1 MRLAR
6 FFIDRPVFAAV
17 LSIAITLVGA
27 IAVIRLPI
35 AEYPDIAPPTVQV
48 TALYPGASAET
59 IAATVAGPIE
69 QEVNGVEGML
79 YLSSQSTGD
88 GRMTLGVVFRQGTD
102 VDQAQ
107 VLVQNRV
114 AIAEPRLPEEVRRL
128 GVTVLKASPDL
139 LMVVHLTS
147 PDGSRSQEYISN
159 FATLNLRDRLSR
171 LDGVGEARVFGARD
185 YAMRVWLDPDRLAAR
200 GLAPGEVVGALRRTN
215 AQVAAGAIGQAPRI
229 AEAGAF
235 EISVQAQGRLT
246 TPEQFDE
253 QVVGTGAGGAPIRLR
268 DVARTEIGA
277 ADYTVNATLN
287 NQVATAIVIFQRP
300 GSNALATAAAIRRTM
315 EDAAPSFPSGI
326 AYSVVYDPTRF
337 IAQSME
343 AVLTTFAEA
352 VALVVLVVILF
363 LQNWRAAV
371 IPLLAIPVSIIGTFA
386 ALLALGFTL
395 NSLTLFGLI
404 LAIGIVVDDAIV
416 VVENAERHMSEGLAP
431 LEAAR
436 RTMDEVGFALI
447 AIALVLVAV
456 FVPTAFISGISGDFY
471 RQFAVTISVATVL
484 SAVVSLTLSPALA
497 ARLLK
502 PYGHGP
508 ARRGILAPVGL
519 FFRGF
524 NWAFGRMSLG
534 YGTLTRRL
542 VRLPVIL
549 LVLYGGL
556 LGWTGQTVLGTP
568 TGLIPPLDR
577 GYFIAAIQLPP
588 GASLSRTDEVVRR
601 ASDAIMATPG
611 VESAVAFAG
620 FDGATFTNAPNTAVV
635 FASLSSFGDRAALG
649 VTGQDI
655 LRDLQGRLM
664 GDPDAQVLV
673 LPPPS
678 VPGIGTGGGFKLMT
692 QDRAGGGPQELERVT
707 QGVVAAANGA
717 PGIALAFTL
726 FNTATPQIRAEIDR
740 TRAEMLGIP
749 LSRVHEALGV
759 YMGSAFV
766 NDFNL
771 LGRTWRVTA
780 QADSAHRTGIEDLA
794 RLRTRTDDGAMVPLG
809 SLATFHE
816 TSGPY
821 RVPRYNLY
829 PAAEVQGAA
838 LPGVSTGQAIAAVE
852 AVLRTGLP
860 EGFGYEWTE
869 IALQET
875 IAGNTAPVAFGMAIV
890 FVFLVLAAMYE
901 SWTLPLAVVLIAPMS
916 VPAALLGVKHAGL
929 DNNVLVQVGLVVLV
943 GLAAKNAILIV
954 EFARTAEAG
963 GASRWDAAAEAART
977 RLRPILMTSLAF
989 ILGVLPLTIATGA
1002 GAEMRQSLGVAVF
1015 YGMLGV
1021 TLVGLVF
1028 TPVFYVVA
1036 RAAARAAAGRRQ
1048 AGQGVSGG
1056 AAVSG
1061 SEERMA
1067 HTSVRSG
1074 G

>member
-17 LSIAITLVGA
+17 LSIAITLIGA
-27 IAVIRLPI
+27 LAALRLPI
-35 AEYPDIAPPTVQV
+35 AEYPEIAPPTVQV

-59 IAATVAGPIE
+59 IAGTVAGPIE
-69 QEVNGVEGML
+69 QEVNGVDGML

-88 GRMTLGVVFRQGTD
+88 GRVTISVVFRQGVD

-114 AIAEPRLPEEVRRL
+114 AIAEPRLPEDVRRL
-128 GVTVLKASPDL
+128 GITVKKASPDL

-147 PDGSRSQEYISN
+147 PDGSRSPDYVSN
-159 FATLNLRDRLSR
+159 FATLAIKDRLTR
-171 LDGVGEARVFGARD
+171 LDGVGDAQVFGARD
-185 YAMRVWLDPDRLAAR
+185 YAMRVWLDPDRTAAR
-200 GLAPGEVVGALRRTN
+200 GLSPGDVVQALQRAN
-215 AQVAAGAIGQAPRI
+215 AQVAAGAIGQAPRS

-235 EISVQAQGRLT
+235 EVSVQAQGRLVS
-246 TPEQFDE
+246 PEQFDE
-253 QVVGTGAGGAPIRLR
+253 QVVATGAGGAPVRLR

-277 ADYTVNATLN
+277 ADYTINALLN
-287 NQVATAIVIFQRP
+287 NQVATAVVIFQRP
-300 GSNALATAAAIRRTM
+300 GSNALQTAAAVRATM
-315 EDAAPSFPSGI
+315 EEAAPGFPTGI
-326 AYSVVYDPTRF
+326 GYSVVYDPTRF

-343 AVLTTFAEA
+343 AVVHTFAEA

-363 LQNWRAAV
+363 LQNWRAAL
-371 IPLLAIPVSIIGTFA
+371 IPLIAIPVSIIGTFGV
-386 ALLALGFTL
+386 LLALGFTL
-395 NSLTLFGLI
+395 NSLTMFGLI

-416 VVENAERHMSEGLAP
+416 VVENAERHMAEGMSP

-456 FVPTAFISGISGDFY
+456 FLPTAFITGIAGAFY
-471 RQFAVTISVATVL
+471 KQFAATISVATLL
-484 SAVVSLTLSPALA
+484 SALVSLTLSPALA
-497 ARLLK
+497 ALLLK
-502 PYGHGP
+502 PHGHAP
-508 ARRGILAPVGL
+508 RSRWLLPVGL

-524 NWAFGRMSLG
+524 NWLFDRLSLG
-534 YGTLTRRL
+534 YGGMTRRL
-542 VRLPVIL
+542 VRLPVLLL
-549 LVLYGGL
+549 LVYAGL
-556 LGWTGQTVLGTP
+556 LAFTGQTVLTTP

-577 GYFIAAIQLPP
+577 GYFIAAFQLPP
-588 GASLSRTDEVVRR
+588 GASLSRTDAVVRR
-601 ASDAIMATPG
+601 ASDAILATPG
-611 VESAVAFAG
+611 VESAVAFVG
-620 FDGATFTNAPNTAVV
+620 FDGATFTNAPNTGVV
-635 FASLSSFGDRAALG
+635 FASLKPFEVRTHEGL
-649 VTGQDI
+649 TGNGI
-655 LRDLQGRLM
+655 LADLQQRLT

-673 LPPPS
+673 IPPPP
-678 VPGIGTGGGFKLMT
+678 VPGIGTGGGFKLMI
-692 QDRAGGGPQELERVT
+692 QDRAGRGPQALEAATRQVMM
-707 QGVVAAANGA
+707 AANGT
-717 PGIALAFTL
+717 PGIAFAFSL
-726 FNTATPQIRAEIDR
+726 YNTATPQIRADIDR
-740 TRAEMLGIP
+740 TRAEMLGVPI
-749 LSRVHEALGV
+749 SRVHEAMGI

-780 QADSAHRTGIEDLA
+780 QADMQHRMAVEDIA
-794 RLRTRTDDGAMVPLG
+794 RLRTRADDGAMVPLG

-829 PAAEVQGAA
+829 PAAELQGAA
-838 LPGVSTGQAIAAVE
+838 LPGVSTGQAIAAME
-852 AVLRTGLP
+852 EVLRTNLP

-869 IALQET
+869 LALQER
-875 IAGNTAPVAFGMAIV
+875 IAGNTAPIAFGFAVV

-901 SWTLPLAVVLIAPMS
+901 SWLLPVAVVLIAPMS
-916 VPAALLGVKHAGL
+916 VLAALIGVKHVGL

-954 EFARTAEAG
+954 EFARAAEDEG
-963 GASRWDAAAEAART
+963 MSRWDAAVAAART

-989 ILGVLPLTIATGA
+989 ILGVLPLTVATGA

-1021 TLVGLVF
+1021 TLFGLVF

-1036 RAAARAAAGRRQ
+1036 RALARRRKPQPAAG
-1048 AGQGVSGG
+1048 ATGVP
-1056 AAVSG
+1056 A
-1061 SEERMA
+1061 E
-1067 HTSVRSG
+1067 
-1074 G
+1074 

>member
-1 MRLAR
+1 MNLAR

-27 IAVIRLPI
+27 IAALRLPI
-35 AEYPDIAPPTVQV
+35 AEYPEIAPPTVQV

-88 GRMTLGVVFRQGTD
+88 GRVTVSVVFRQGTD
-102 VDQAQ
+102 VDGAQ

-128 GVTVLKASPDL
+128 GITVLKASPDL

-147 PDGSRSQEYISN
+147 PDGSRSPEYISN
-159 FATLNLRDRLSR
+159 FATLNLRDRLAR

-200 GLAPGEVVGALRRTN
+200 GLSPGEVVEALRRAN
-215 AQVAAGAIGQAPRI
+215 AQVAAGAVGQAPRA

-235 EISVQAQGRLT
+235 EVSVQAGGRLS

-253 QVVGTGAGGAPIRLR
+253 QIVATGQGGAPVRLR

-277 ADYTVNATLN
+277 ADYTVNALLN
-287 NQVATAIVIFQRP
+287 NRVATAIVIFQRP
-300 GSNALATAAAIRRTM
+300 GSNALSTAAAIRRTM
-315 EDAAPSFPSGI
+315 EEAGRGFPAGV
-326 AYSVVYDPTRF
+326 AWSVVYDPTRF

-343 AVLTTFAEA
+343 AVLVTFAEA

-363 LQNWRAAV
+363 LQNWRAAL

-386 ALLALGFTL
+386 VLLALGFTL

-416 VVENAERHMSEGLAP
+416 VVENAERHMAAGLSP

-456 FVPTAFISGISGDFY
+456 FVPTAFITGISGDFY

-502 PYGHGP
+502 PHGHAAP
-508 ARRGILAPVGL
+508 RGLAAPIGL

-524 NWAFGRMSLG
+524 NRVFDRLSLG
-534 YGTLTRRL
+534 YGSTTRRL

-549 LVLYGGL
+549 LLLYGGL
-556 LGWTGQTVLGTP
+556 LAWTGQNVLTTP

-588 GASLSRTDEVVRR
+588 GASLSRTDAVVHR

-611 VESAVAFAG
+611 VESAVAFSG

-635 FASLSSFGDRAALG
+635 FASLRSFEERARLG
-649 VTGQDI
+649 LSGADI

-664 GDPDAQVLV
+664 GDPDAQILV

-678 VPGIGTGGGFKLMT
+678 VPGIGTGGGFKLMI
-692 QDRAGGGPQELERVT
+692 QDRAGRGPQELERAT
-707 QGVVAAANGA
+707 QAVVAAANGA
-717 PGIALAFTL
+717 PGIALAFSL
-726 FNTATPQIRAEIDR
+726 FNTGTPQIRAEVDR
-740 TRAEMLGIP
+740 TRAEMLGVP
-749 LSRVHEALGV
+749 VSRVHEALGV

-780 QADSAHRTGIEDLA
+780 QADMAHRTGIEDIA
-794 RLRTRTDDGAMVPLG
+794 RLRTPTAEGGMVPLG

-838 LPGVSTGQAIAAVE
+838 MPGISTGQAIAAME
-852 AVLRTGLP
+852 EVLRTSLP

-875 IAGNTAPVAFGMAIV
+875 IAGNTAPIAFALAVV

-916 VPAALLGVKHAGL
+916 VLSALLGVSHAGL

-943 GLAAKNAILIV
+943 GLAAKNSILIV
-954 EFARTAEAG
+954 EFARAAEDAG
-963 GASRWDAAAEAART
+963 ATRWEAAAAAART

-989 ILGVLPLTIATGA
+989 ILGVLPLTVATGA

-1021 TLVGLVF
+1021 TLFGLVL
-1028 TPVFYVVA
+1028 TPVFYVIA
-1036 RAAARAAAGRRQ
+1036 RAASRRRAAAE
-1048 AGQGVSGG
+1048 AKP
-1056 AAVSG
+1056 AAA
-1061 SEERMA
+1061 EEP
-1067 HTSVRSG
+1067 G
-1074 G
+1074 

>member
-1 MRLAR
+1 MNFSR

-27 IAVIRLPI
+27 IAALRLPI
-35 AEYPDIAPPTVQV
+35 AEYPEIAPPTVQV
-48 TALYPGASAET
+48 TATYPGASAET

-69 QEVNGVEGML
+69 QEINGVDGML

-88 GRMTLGVVFRQGTD
+88 GRVAVSVVFRQGTD
-102 VDQAQ
+102 IDEAQ

-128 GVTVLKASPDL
+128 GITVQKSSPDL
-139 LMVVHLTS
+139 LMVVHMTS
-147 PDGSRSQEYISN
+147 PDGSRGQEYISN
-159 FATLNLRDRLSR
+159 YATLNIKDRLSR
-171 LDGVGEARVFGARD
+171 LDGVGNAQVFGARD
-185 YAMRVWLDPDRLAAR
+185 YAMRVWLDPERVAAR
-200 GLAPGEVVGALRRTN
+200 GLSPGEVVEALRRAN
-215 AQVAAGAIGQAPRI
+215 AQVAAGAIGQTPRV
-229 AEAGAF
+229 EQAGAF

-253 QVVGTGAGGAPIRLR
+253 QVIGTGTNGALIRLR

-277 ADYTVNATLN
+277 ADYTVNALLN
-287 NQVATAIVIFQRP
+287 NQVATAVVIFQRP
-300 GSNALATAAAIRRTM
+300 GSNALQTAAAVRATM
-315 EDAAPSFPSGI
+315 EEAERSFPSGI
-326 AYSVVYDPTRF
+326 SYSVVYDPTRF

-343 AVLTTFAEA
+343 AVLVTFAEA
-352 VALVVLVVILF
+352 VVLVVLVVILF

-386 ALLALGFTL
+386 ILLALGFTL
-395 NSLTLFGLI
+395 NSLTMFGLI

-416 VVENAERHMSEGLAP
+416 VVENAERHMAEGLTP

-436 RTMDEVGFALI
+436 KTMDEVGFALI

-456 FVPTAFISGISGDFY
+456 FVPTAFITGISGAFY
-471 RQFAVTISVATVL
+471 QQFAVTIAVATVL
-484 SAVVSLTLSPALA
+484 SAIVSLTLSPALA
-497 ARLLK
+497 AIMLKPHGHAAPRNRLL
-502 PYGHGP
+502 
-508 ARRGILAPVGL
+508 APIGL

-524 NWAFGRMSLG
+524 NWLFDRMSLG
-534 YGTLTRRL
+534 YGAMTRRA

-556 LGWTGQTVLGTP
+556 LAWTGQSVLTTP

-577 GYFIAAIQLPP
+577 GYFIAAFQLPP
-588 GASLSRTDEVVRR
+588 GASLSRTDAVVRR

-611 VESAVAFAG
+611 VESAVAFVG
-620 FDGATFTNAPNTAVV
+620 FDGATFTNAPNTGVV
-635 FASLSSFGDRAALG
+635 FASLKSFEERTKLG
-649 VTGQDI
+649 LSGNDI
-655 LRDLQGRLM
+655 LRQLQGRLM
-664 GDPDAQVLV
+664 ADNDAQVLV
-673 LPPPS
+673 LPPPP
-678 VPGIGTGGGFKLMT
+678 VPGIGTGGGFKLMI
-692 QDRAGGGPQELERVT
+692 QDRAGRGPQELERAVW
-707 QGVVAAANGA
+707 QVLGAANQA
-717 PGIALAFTL
+717 PGIGFAFSL
-726 FNTATPQIRAEIDR
+726 YNTSTPQIRADIDR
-740 TRAEMLGIP
+740 SRAEMLGIP
-749 LSRVHEALGV
+749 ISRVHETLGI

-780 QADSAHRTGIEDLA
+780 QADQQYRTGVEDIA
-794 RLRTRTDDGAMVPLG
+794 RLRTRTADGAMVPLG
-809 SLATFHE
+809 SIATFHE

-838 LPGVSTGQAIAAVE
+838 LPGISTGQAIAAME
-852 AVLRTGLP
+852 EVLRTSLP

-869 IALQET
+869 IALQERL
-875 IAGNTAPVAFGMAIV
+875 AGNTAPIAFAMAVV

-901 SWTLPLAVVLIAPMS
+901 SWLLPLAVVLIAPMS
-916 VPAALLGVKHAGL
+916 VLAALLGVRYAGL

-954 EFARTAEAG
+954 EFARAAEDAG
-963 GASRWDAAAEAART
+963 MSRWEAAAAAART

-1021 TLVGLVF
+1021 TVFGLIF

-1036 RAAARAAAGRRQ
+1036 RALGRRKAARPAVSAQ
-1048 AGQGVSGG
+1048 AG
-1056 AAVSG
+1056 AD
-1061 SEERMA
+1061 
-1067 HTSVRSG
+1067 
-1074 G
+1074 

>member
-17 LSIAITLVGA
+17 LSIAITLVGG
-27 IAVIRLPI
+27 IAALRLPI
-35 AEYPDIAPPTVQV
+35 AEYPEIAPPTVQV
-48 TALYPGASAET
+48 TATYPGASAET
-59 IAATVAGPIE
+59 VAQTVAGPIE
-69 QEVNGVEGML
+69 QEVNGVDGML

-88 GRMTLGVVFRQGTD
+88 GRVAISVVFRQGTD

-128 GVTVLKASPDL
+128 GITVKKASPDL
-139 LMVVHLTS
+139 LMVVHMTS
-147 PDGSRSQEYISN
+147 PDGSRSPEYVSN
-159 FATLNLRDRLSR
+159 YATLAIKDRLAR
-171 LDGVGEARVFGARD
+171 LDGVGDAQVFGARD
-185 YAMRVWLDPDRLAAR
+185 YAMRVWLDPERLAAR
-200 GLAPGEVVGALRRTN
+200 GLAPGEVVDALRRAN
-215 AQVAAGAIGQAPRI
+215 AQVAAGAIGQAPRA

-235 EISVQAQGRLT
+235 EISVQALGRLSS
-246 TPEQFDE
+246 PEQFDE
-253 QVVGTGAGGAPIRLR
+253 QVVGTGLNGAPIRLR

-277 ADYTVNATLN
+277 ADYSVNALLN

-300 GSNALATAAAIRRTM
+300 GSNALDTAAAVRATM
-315 EDAAPSFPSGI
+315 TEAERAFPPGI
-326 AYSVVYDPTRF
+326 GYSVVYDPTRF

-343 AVLTTFAEA
+343 AVLHTFAEA
-352 VALVVLVVILF
+352 VVLVVLVVILF

-386 ALLALGFTL
+386 ALLAMGFTL
-395 NSLTLFGLI
+395 NSLTMFGLI

-416 VVENAERHMSEGLAP
+416 VVENAERHMAEGLSP

-436 RTMDEVGFALI
+436 KTMDEVGFALI

-456 FVPTAFISGISGDFY
+456 FLPTAFIAGIAGAFY
-471 RQFAVTISVATVL
+471 RQFAATISVATVL
-484 SAVVSLTLSPALA
+484 SAIVSLTLSPALA

-502 PYGHGP
+502 PHGHG
-508 ARRGILAPVGL
+508 RHSVLGAPVRL

-524 NWAFGRMSLG
+524 NAVFDRLSFG
-534 YGTLTRRL
+534 YGALTRKL

-549 LVLYGGL
+549 LLLYGGL
-556 LGWTGQTVLGTP
+556 LAFTGQTVLTTP

-577 GYFIAAIQLPP
+577 GYFIAAFQLPP
-588 GASLSRTDEVVRR
+588 GASLSRTDAVVRR
-601 ASDAIMATPG
+601 ASDAILATPG
-611 VESAVAFAG
+611 VESAVAFVG
-620 FDGATFTNAPNTAVV
+620 FDGATFTNAPNTGVV
-635 FASLSSFGDRAALG
+635 FASLKSFEERAALG
-649 VTGQDI
+649 VSGTDI
-655 LRDLQGRLM
+655 LRQLQGRLM
-664 GDPDAQVLV
+664 GDQDAQVLV
-673 LPPPS
+673 IPPPS
-678 VPGIGTGGGFKLMT
+678 VPGIGTGGGFKLMI
-692 QDRAGGGPQELERVT
+692 QDRAGRGPRELERAVW
-707 QGVVAAANGA
+707 QVLGQANGT
-717 PGIALAFTL
+717 PGIAFAFSL
-726 FNTATPQIRAEIDR
+726 FNTATPQIHADIDR
-740 TRAEMLGIP
+740 TRAEMLGVPI
-749 LSRVHEALGV
+749 SRVHETLGI

-780 QADSAHRTGIEDLA
+780 QADMSHRVDMEDIA
-794 RLRTRTDDGAMVPLG
+794 RLRVRSDSGQMVPMG
-809 SLATFHE
+809 SIATFRE

-838 LPGVSTGQAIAAVE
+838 LPGVSTGQAIAAME
-852 AVLRTGLP
+852 EVLKNLP
-860 EGFGYEWTE
+860 EGFSYEWTE
-869 IALQET
+869 IALQER
-875 IAGNTAPVAFGMAIV
+875 IAGNTAPIAFGLAVV

-901 SWTLPLAVVLIAPMS
+901 SWLLPLAVVLIAPMS
-916 VPAALLGVKHAGL
+916 VLASLLGVLHADL

-954 EFARTAEAG
+954 EFARAAEEEG
-963 GASRWDAAAEAART
+963 MTRWEAAAAAART

-1021 TLVGLVF
+1021 TVFGLLF

-1036 RAAARAAAGRRQ
+1036 RALARRRQ
-1048 AGQGVSGG
+1048 PAPTPVP
-1056 AAVSG
+1056 A
-1061 SEERMA
+1061 E
-1067 HTSVRSG
+1067 
-1074 G
+1074 